1 VSGYNIA
8 DLVYQLLCLLFLI
21 LIIVGTV
28 SLFRSIKH
36 RKTRLDIME
45 KKMDDLHEL
54 IKRGKNW
61 RRHRAGVQA
70 AGKLEEKRV
79 CLQFFYFRNNI

>member
-1 VSGYNIA
+1 MSGYNIA
-8 DLVYQLLCLLFLI
+8 DLVYQLFCLLFLI

-54 IKRGKNW
+54 IKRDKN
-61 RRHRAGVQA
+61 
-70 AGKLEEKRV
+70 
-79 CLQFFYFRNNI
+79 

>member
-1 VSGYNIA
+1 MSGYNIA
-8 DLVYQLLCLLFLI
+8 DLVYQLICLLFLI

-28 SLFRSIKH
+28 SLFRSIKQ

-54 IKRGKNW
+54 IKRGKN
-61 RRHRAGVQA
+61 
-70 AGKLEEKRV
+70 
-79 CLQFFYFRNNI
+79 

>member
-1 VSGYNIA
+1 MSGYNIA
-8 DLVYQLLCLLFLI
+8 DLVYQLFCLLFLI

-28 SLFRSIKH
+28 SLFRSIKN

-54 IKRGKNW
+54 IKRGKN
-61 RRHRAGVQA
+61 
-70 AGKLEEKRV
+70 
-79 CLQFFYFRNNI
+79 

>member
-1 VSGYNIA
+1 MSGYDIA
-8 DLVYQLLCLLFLI
+8 DLIYQLFCLVFLI

-28 SLFRSIKH
+28 SLFRTIKQ

-54 IKRGKNW
+54 IKRGKN
-61 RRHRAGVQA
+61 
-70 AGKLEEKRV
+70 
-79 CLQFFYFRNNI
+79 

>member
-54 IKRGKNW
+54 IKRGKN
-61 RRHRAGVQA
+61 
-70 AGKLEEKRV
+70 
-79 CLQFFYFRNNI
+79 

>member
-1 VSGYNIA
+1 MSGFNIA
-8 DLVYQLLCLLFLI
+8 DLIYQLFCLVFLI
-21 LIIVGTV
+21 LIIVGAI

-54 IKRGKNW
+54 IKRGKN
-61 RRHRAGVQA
+61 
-70 AGKLEEKRV
+70 
-79 CLQFFYFRNNI
+79 

>member
-1 VSGYNIA
+1 MSSGFNIA

-54 IKRGKNW
+54 IKRGKN
-61 RRHRAGVQA
+61 
-70 AGKLEEKRV
+70 
-79 CLQFFYFRNNI
+79 

>member
-1 VSGYNIA
+1 MSGYNIA
-8 DLVYQLLCLLFLI
+8 DLVYQLFWLVFLI

-28 SLFRSIKH
+28 SLFRSIKD

-54 IKRGKNW
+54 IKRGKN
-61 RRHRAGVQA
+61 
-70 AGKLEEKRV
+70 
-79 CLQFFYFRNNI
+79 